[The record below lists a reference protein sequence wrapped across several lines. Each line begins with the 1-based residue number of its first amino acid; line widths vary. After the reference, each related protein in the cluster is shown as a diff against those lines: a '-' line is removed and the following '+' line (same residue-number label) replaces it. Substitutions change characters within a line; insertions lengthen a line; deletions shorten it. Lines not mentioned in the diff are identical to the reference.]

1 MFKDDIHKMLNKN
14 NITDNPISLESNNK
28 VQSNETL
35 NLKENK
41 DDYISNLKEGNN
53 NYLNILSIN
62 LNYFIKCEECN
73 KYVVNVIY
81 LTNS

>member
-1 MFKDDIHKMLNKN
+1 MPNKN

-35 NLKENK
+35 NLKE
-41 DDYISNLKEGNN
+41 GNN

-62 LNYFIKCEECN
+62 LNYFIKYEECN
-73 KYVVNVIY
+73 KYVVKVIY
-81 LTNS
+81 LTNSYKNKFKIYIKIEF